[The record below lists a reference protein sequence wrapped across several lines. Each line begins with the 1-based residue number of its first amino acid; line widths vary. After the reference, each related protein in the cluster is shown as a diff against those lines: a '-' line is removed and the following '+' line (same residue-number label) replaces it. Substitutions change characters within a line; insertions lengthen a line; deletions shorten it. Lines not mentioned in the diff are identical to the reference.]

1 MFQYGDIRRYK
12 VNKYLSVAPPTGG
25 TQARVLSAIRHYKR
39 KPKITQGNLRVINTE
54 KIVVRISYNTYETL
68 LWKSLKIPKE

>member
-1 MFQYGDIRRYK
+1 METLGAIRLINTSQWRP
-12 VNKYLSVAPPTGG
+12 LQVAHR
-25 TQARVLSAIRHYKR
+25 ARVLSAIRHYKR

-68 LWKSLKIPKE
+68 L